1 MKQEKNKEF
10 ENEQIP
16 SENRKSIWT
25 MIIVMAG
32 FSIFSATI
40 WVGADIANSFEL
52 KNLIWIILA
61 GNILLTIYISLLAF
75 IGGETGLSTHS
86 LSKRIFGKHGY
97 KITSMIAMITQLG
110 WFGVGLMMFV
120 GPVSK
125 LLGIDDQKWLV
136 FIILIFVGI
145 LMISTA
151 FIGIRALT
159 WVSAIAVPLV
169 VIFGFVMIGL
179 CVSGYGDA
187 TWNPVPNSDDPYTS
201 MQAIGL
207 VFATFVSGGT
217 LTPDFV
223 RWAKNGK
230 QAVISVVLS
239 FLVFSS
245 LMLLFGAFA
254 FYGTGESDL
263 SDALIVM
270 GLAVPGVLV
279 LGANIWTT
287 NDNGLYTQGLAAS
300 LIFNVPK
307 KYAIIVL
314 GGIGIVLAPVFNLY
328 FVPFLDI
335 LNLLIPGIGTLIII
349 NELIFKDDYSE
360 KNVNIYSLLSWGLGI
375 IIAIVF
381 QLFVIE
387 FIIPL
392 YTIMFTI
399 IFYLSFYF
407 GDKVIRNVYKKDVS

>member
-1 MKQEKNKEF
+1 MKNNEYENDIVPQE
-10 ENEQIP
+10 
-16 SENRKSIWT
+16 SRKSLWT

-40 WVGADIANSFEL
+40 WVGADIANSFDF
-52 KNLIWIILA
+52 KSLIWIILA
-61 GNILLTIYISLLAF
+61 GNILLTIYISLLAY
-75 IGGETGLSTHS
+75 IGGKTGMSTHL
-86 LSKRIFGKHGY
+86 LSRRIFGKHGY
-97 KITSMIAMITQLG
+97 KITSMITLVSQLG

-125 LLGIDDQKWLV
+125 LLGIEEQHWLV
-136 FIILIFVGI
+136 LILLIGIGI
-145 LMISTA
+145 LMVSTA

-169 VIFGFVMIGL
+169 VVFGFVMIGL
-179 CVSGYGDA
+179 CVTGYGDA
-187 TWNPVPNSDDPYTS
+187 VWNPNPSSSDPYTS
-201 MQAIGL
+201 MQAVGL

-217 LTPDFV
+217 LAPDFV

-230 QAVISVVLS
+230 QAVISVVVS
-239 FLVFSS
+239 FLIFST

-287 NDNGLYTQGLAAS
+287 NDNGLYTQGLAAG

-314 GGIGIVLAPVFNLY
+314 GGIGIILAPVFNMY
-328 FVPFLDI
+328 FIPF
-335 LNLLIPGIGTLIII
+335 LNLLNLLVPGIGMLIIV
-349 NELIFKDDYSE
+349 NEFFFREKHEKQNFNWIALSSWVIGILIS
-360 KNVNIYSLLSWGLGI
+360 
-375 IIAIVF
+375 IVF
-381 QLFVIE
+381 QIYVYE

-392 YTIMFTI
+392 YSILFTAFFY
-399 IFYLSFYF
+399 IFT
-407 GDKVIRNVYKKDVS
+407 RTVSILFDGKRR